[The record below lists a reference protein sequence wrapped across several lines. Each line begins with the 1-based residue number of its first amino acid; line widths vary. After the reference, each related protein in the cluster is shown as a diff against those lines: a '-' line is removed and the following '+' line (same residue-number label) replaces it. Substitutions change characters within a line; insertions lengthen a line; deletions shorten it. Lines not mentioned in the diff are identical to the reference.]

1 MMQPSA
7 HSDAHITPRSA
18 QTPDAHTSDASPA
31 KSDSSGIMS
40 DRRSKKEQR
49 ETSRSEDDVVITEHR
64 SGKRKDDD
72 DAGPNKE
79 VQFLR
84 PKDLYRSINKRR
96 YWYLKSVIKLKA
108 EMKNLFNLVKA
119 GFCTISEQNIIFEVD
134 TTIKEVEMRLDVV
147 RTANLKRLTGPV
159 ATKKLH
165 ADYELLEVKKGLYS
179 CRMTLKQISFLK
191 LGAKL
196 KAKAKDPA
204 LQF

>member
-1 MMQPSA
+1 M
-7 HSDAHITPRSA
+7 
-18 QTPDAHTSDASPA
+18 
-31 KSDSSGIMS
+31 
-40 DRRSKKEQR
+40 
-49 ETSRSEDDVVITEHR
+49 
-64 SGKRKDDD
+64 
-72 DAGPNKE
+72 
-79 VQFLR
+79 
-84 PKDLYRSINKRR
+84 
-96 YWYLKSVIKLKA
+96 IKLKA